1 MNGLQSVVVEMRRW
15 LKRCDE
21 IKQERG
27 VDNKMGGMVGSG
39 AEVVVVVA
47 VLTHKAG
54 MTKAGN
60 NAWAETEEAS
70 T

>member
-1 MNGLQSVVVEMRRW
+1 M
-15 LKRCDE
+15 KRCDE

-27 VDNKMGGMVGSG
+27 VYNKVGGVVGSG
-39 AEVVVVVA
+39 AEVVVVVVA

-54 MTKAGN
+54 RARAGN
-60 NAWAETEEAS
+60 KAWAENEEAQ